1 MTTVSCVIDA
11 TGIYA
16 PTYPEVLSYLQTKYQ
31 EIFGIDSYINPDS
44 MDGQLLAIFALAVHD
59 SNNSTINTFNSYSP
73 TYGQG
78 VGLSNMVKLNGI
90 SRLVPTNSTANVTII
105 GVAGTIINNGLVKD
119 ADNNTWTLPVLITI
133 PIGGEISVLAT
144 CATLGDILAPINT
157 ITSIQTPTLGWQ
169 TVTNPAIST
178 VGQVVESDSILRTRQ
193 EISVAY
199 PALAVTQAVLAAV
212 SNVVGVSKVKLYENF
227 TNATDSN
234 TLPPHSICIVAIG
247 ASDLEIANAIGS
259 RKTAGTG
266 TYGTTSIPISL
277 GNTVTVIDF
286 YRPTIKTLQLTI
298 NITALTGYT
307 SLIGIDIKD
316 KLVSYISGLDIGE
329 PLYYTT
335 LIQQAV
341 GTTYHLTSLTAGIDM
356 GAQDTTDKII
366 LFNELITLD
375 ILDISLVVV

>member
-16 PTYPEVLSYLQTKYQ
+16 PTYPDVLSYLQTKYQ
-31 EIFGIDSYINPDS
+31 EIFGIDSYIDPDS
-44 MDGQLLAIFALAVHD
+44 MDGQLLAIFALAIHD

-73 TYGQG
+73 THGQG
-78 VGLSNMVKLNGI
+78 LGLSNMVKLNGI
-90 SRLVPTNSTANVTII
+90 SRLIPTNSTCNVTIV

-119 ADNNTWTLPVLITI
+119 VDNNTWTLPILVTI

-169 TVTNPAIST
+169 TVTNPTIST
-178 VGQVVESDSILRTRQ
+178 PGQVVESDSVLRLRQ

-227 TNATDSN
+227 TNVTDSN
-234 TLPPHSICIVAIG
+234 TLPPHSISVVVMG
-247 ASDLEIANAIGS
+247 ASDLDIANAIGN

-277 GNTVTVIDF
+277 GNIVTVIDF

-307 SLIGIDIKD
+307 SLIGIDIKN

-375 ILDISLVVV
+375 ILDINLVVV